1 MSTLKV
7 NKLEKVSGNSKFI
20 LQSQRFQAPETSTTI
35 TQYGSASNT
44 DIDGTPPTTSNTQ
57 SVWTAVFTPVSSTS
71 IIIGQ
76 YTCQEDAQGT
86 NGFLIH
92 TVFLGSTFLSG
103 SCRYVRESNSEP
115 YTQSFSFTHDHN
127 SSSAITYDFRY
138 AATAGIHLKLNR
150 FDQEG
155 GTSQLL
161 TGNCGILLWE
171 IEQ

>member
-7 NKLEKVSGNSKFI
+7 NKLLKVSGNSKFI
-20 LQSQRFQAPETSTTI
+20 LQSKRVQAPELQTTV
-35 TQYGSASNT
+35 TQFSGDADDLAPS
-44 DIDGTPPTTSNTQ
+44 TSNTE
-57 SVWTAVFTPVSSTS
+57 SKWTAVFTPVSSTS

-76 YTCQEDAQGT
+76 YTCQEDAQG
-86 NGFLIH
+86 NSGWLIH

-103 SCRYVRESNSEP
+103 SCRYVREVDQEP

-138 AATAGIHLKLNR
+138 ASTQNIHVKLNR
-150 FDQEG
+150 FNQEG

-161 TGNCGILLWE
+161 TNNCGILLWE